1 MWRYVV
7 KRFLQLIP
15 AFAIVSFVVFWLM
28 SLAGDPA
35 SVRAGLDATPEQ
47 IEALREAMGLNRP
60 LLVRYFEYITNLLQG
75 DMGVDIDNMPVWP
88 QFVERFPYTVILNL
102 FTLVV
107 SSVIAIPAGIYAAL
121 HKDTWADTGITFA
134 ILFFDCMPI
143 FWLAMIMQ
151 NIFAVKLHWLPTSG
165 VSKGLLIS
173 LILPGVTCVLSGMT
187 SKCRQTR
194 SSMLDNLNAD
204 FMRTALAKGVPF
216 KVAVRKHALKNAMMP
231 IYTNIGNSISGLFG
245 GLVTLETVF
254 AWPGMGTLV
263 VPAIRGANFPLACGC
278 ITMTTAFLGVMTVIV
293 DLGYAFI
300 DPRVKARYSGK

>member
-1 MWRYVV
+1 
-7 KRFLQLIP
+7 
-15 AFAIVSFVVFWLM
+15 
-28 SLAGDPA
+28 
-35 SVRAGLDATPEQ
+35 
-47 IEALREAMGLNRP
+47 
-60 LLVRYFEYITNLLQG
+60 
-75 DMGVDIDNMPVWP
+75 
-88 QFVERFPYTVILNL
+88 
-102 FTLVV
+102 
-107 SSVIAIPAGIYAAL
+107 
-121 HKDTWADTGITFA
+121 
-134 ILFFDCMPI
+134 
-143 FWLAMIMQ
+143 
-151 NIFAVKLHWLPTSG
+151 
-165 VSKGLLIS
+165 
-173 LILPGVTCVLSGMT
+173 MT